1 MFNSVKNS
9 KGLIIRKRIHRWMN
23 LFVLITFSTFFCILI
38 TACNSSEMKE
48 SSTSQLRDLECKVVQ
63 HKLEEICI
71 PVNPQRIIALDP
83 RYLAD
88 PLLALGVKPIG
99 MAAYVEQGEED
110 LSGLTSDDIEG
121 IENIGDA
128 SQPSLE
134 KILSL
139 KPDLIL
145 AMDFAHEKI
154 YKQLSE
160 IAPTVLTE
168 YLDNCS
174 FKKNLQYLSQIL
186 NREIEAERILSEYQS
201 RINELRNKLNRRP
214 QEIEVTVLIYY
225 GGEFVITSDCHT
237 SYEIFSDIGLS
248 NKILPGNGANVISLE
263 ILNQYDADVL
273 FVMNYDGEPNSFFL
287 KNPLIASL
295 DAVKNNL
302 VYFVNAETWSANGP
316 LGVNRMLDDLFKYLP
331 KSP

>member
-1 MFNSVKNS
+1 
-9 KGLIIRKRIHRWMN
+9 
-23 LFVLITFSTFFCILI
+23 
-38 TACNSSEMKE
+38 MKE
-48 SSTSQLRDLECKVVQ
+48 ANTPQLRDPECKFVQ

-99 MAAYVEQGEED
+99 MAVYVEQGEEYLD
-110 LSGLTSDDIEG
+110 GLTPNDIEG

-160 IAPTVLTE
+160 IAPTVLTA
-168 YLDNCS
+168 YLDYCS
-174 FKKNLQYLSQIL
+174 FKKNLQYLSQIFD
-186 NREIEAERILSEYQS
+186 REIEAEKILSKYQS
-201 RINELRNKLNRRP
+201 RIKELTNRLNRRP

-248 NKILPGNGANVISLE
+248 NKIIPGNGANVISLE
-263 ILNQYDADVL
+263 VLNQYDADIL
-273 FVMNYDGEPNSFFL
+273 FVMNYDGEPQSFFL
-287 KNPLIASL
+287 DNPLMASL
-295 DAVKNNL
+295 NAVKNNRA
-302 VYFVNAETWSANGP
+302 YFVNAETWSANGP

-331 KSP
+331 ESS